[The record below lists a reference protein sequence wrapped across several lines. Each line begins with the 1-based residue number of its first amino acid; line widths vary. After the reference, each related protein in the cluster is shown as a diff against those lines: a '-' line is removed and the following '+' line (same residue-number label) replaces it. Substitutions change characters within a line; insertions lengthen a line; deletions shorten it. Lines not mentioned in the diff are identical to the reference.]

1 MQTKRELITLLVA
14 DDHPLALAGI
24 REIMGK
30 APDIQV
36 VGEAENGEDVNRLVA
51 KLRPK
56 ILILDLKMPGTVP
69 WKLENWV
76 RENYPET
83 VTLVLTAHDRDAYL
97 SGMMQAG
104 AAGYLSKSERAEDL
118 IAAIRRVAFGETLFT
133 PEQIQRVLNW
143 NRDAGRKWDNLTKR
157 ERQVLILIEEGLENK
172 SIARR
177 LSIGL
182 KTAEQYVSSVL
193 KKLKLKS
200 RQEASA
206 WLTKSIPEE
215 LRENPE

>member
-1 MQTKRELITLLVA
+1 MQSDSETITLLLA
-14 DDHPLALAGI
+14 DDHPLALTGI
-24 REIMGK
+24 REIMEK

-36 VGEAENGEDVNRLVA
+36 VGEAENSEDVKRLVA
-51 KLRPK
+51 KLHPK

-83 VTLVLTAHDRDAYL
+83 NTLVLTAHDRDAYL
-97 SGMMQAG
+97 SAMMDAEVV
-104 AAGYLSKSERAEDL
+104 GYLSKSERGENL
-118 IAAIRRVAFGETLFT
+118 IAAIRRAARRESLFT
-133 PEQIQRVLNW
+133 PEQIQRAWNW
-143 NRDAGRKWDNLTKR
+143 SRDAGKKWESLTKR

-177 LSIGL
+177 LSISL
-182 KTAEQYVSSVL
+182 KTTEQYASSVL

-206 WLTKSIPEE
+206 WLTKNIPEE